1 MEKPSAFLHWMNL
14 SLPSLRLL
22 PLFSTLP
29 GSPTVLP
36 SPSIPPSSL
45 SPALIGVLFSPTRIW
60 LLSLRMSWTRA
71 FLLSSL
77 SVLLIVTF
85 SSVVKSAAV
94 RDDAKPADAQG
105 AARQVFMAESDA
117 SNFFS
122 QKRRSRRSPK
132 YYAEVQAE
140 QRMKRAASERRREYN
155 EEQRDEY
162 ENYLEEDRDEV
173 NERSRE
179 TNEQLREYHYDGL
192 HPRFYWFH

>member
-1 MEKPSAFLHWMNL
+1 MEIPSAFIHWMNL
-14 SLPSLRLL
+14 SLPSLHLL
-22 PLFSTLP
+22 LLFSSLP
-29 GSPTVLP
+29 GSPTFLP
-36 SPSIPPSSL
+36 SILPSSL
-45 SPALIGVLFSPTRIW
+45 SLTLIGVLFSPTRIW
-60 LLSLRMSWTRA
+60 LFSLRMSWTRA
-71 FLLSSL
+71 FVLSSL
-77 SVLLIVTF
+77 SILLIITF

-94 RDDAKPADAQG
+94 RDDSKPADAQG

-132 YYAEVQAE
+132 SYAEVQAE

-192 HPRFYWFH
+192 YPRFYWFH